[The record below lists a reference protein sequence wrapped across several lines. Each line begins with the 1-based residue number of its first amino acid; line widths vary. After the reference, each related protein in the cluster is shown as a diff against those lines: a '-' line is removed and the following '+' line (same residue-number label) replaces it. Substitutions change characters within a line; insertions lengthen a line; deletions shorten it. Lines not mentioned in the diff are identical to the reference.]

1 MVAVDI
7 ANGGT
12 MVECGAVVPF
22 VEPFKRLVFDDN
34 SVTCWDTVVVDGKT
48 GIDGVL
54 SGEICHG

>member
-1 MVAVDI
+1 MDI